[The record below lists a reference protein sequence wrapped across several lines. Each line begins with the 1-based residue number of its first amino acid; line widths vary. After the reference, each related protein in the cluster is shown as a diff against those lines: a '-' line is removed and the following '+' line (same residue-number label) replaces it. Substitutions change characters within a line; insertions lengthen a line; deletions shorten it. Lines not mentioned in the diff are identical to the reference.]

1 MWSSKCPQCT
11 CPGSSVMVQARGA
24 GAQDTDA
31 QARARRHPPGA
42 ARCLHDLVQSGCGS
56 SYIAAGVW
64 TVLKFLEHSYLHL
77 EHGLL
82 VIPALQ
88 LDGLITRFS
97 YMHTPTSSPTHAH
110 VRARARTHTHTHTH
124 TQPHARAGRAGRECC
139 CSFQQHPRA
148 NAAYAR
154 EYHWVLRGDVDAI
167 VDLTERAL
175 SDFLAQL
182 PPALQ
187 RCALPHH
194 PRRAPQKS
202 SAEVTEES
210 SQSQIQG

>member
-1 MWSSKCPQCT
+1 M
-11 CPGSSVMVQARGA
+11 
-24 GAQDTDA
+24 
-31 QARARRHPPGA
+31 
-42 ARCLHDLVQSGCGS
+42 
-56 SYIAAGVW
+56 
-64 TVLKFLEHSYLHL
+64 LKFLEHRYLHL

-82 VIPALQ
+82 VVPALQ

-97 YMHTPTSSPTHAH
+97 YMHTLTGPPTHAH
-110 VRARARTHTHTHTH
+110 VRARAHTH

-148 NAAYAR
+148 NAARAR

-167 VDLTERAL
+167 VDLAERAL

-182 PPALQ
+182 PPPLQ

-194 PRRAPQKS
+194 RRPGRIPEEVEGVIPRQR
-202 SAEVTEES
+202 
-210 SQSQIQG
+210 QI